1 MPLSASITFWSD
13 EDYDYDISESVAAHP
28 GLSLYSL
35 SKGVGQE
42 ICRVFSENHPIHV
55 ILCLFLSFPAGDEP
69 DTVGQ
74 GTNAF
79 SVTFAD
85 VRKHKWPPRCRLSV
99 HKADGS
105 VR

>member
-1 MPLSASITFWSD
+1 MPLSICKHHIKFWSD

-42 ICRVFSENHPIHV
+42 ICRVFSENYPIHV

-85 VRKHKWPPRCRLSV
+85 VRSSALPSLWP
-99 HKADGS
+99 
-105 VR
+105 

>member
-1 MPLSASITFWSD
+1 MPLSICKHHIKFWSD

-85 VRKHKWPPRCRLSV
+85 VRSSALPSLWP
-99 HKADGS
+99 
-105 VR
+105 